1 MVDDMWEPSLGV
13 EEASTARWVNEALDT
28 PASDATHGF
37 NAVVKPRVTVE
48 RVDDHVLSLSFGWLP
63 EFDVDVEE
71 YVHVT
76 APFWATQR
84 NLSAVPGVSVTTDL
98 NFSIGVSTPRAY
110 AWGELVGAVVPEE
123 ALRSRSHVLHLAL
136 EGCDWPVDAGT
147 PGSAAYAALSEA
159 LIGQTDVGA
168 VPGESGW
175 MMAASSLLMAQRWNA
190 THLSLTVPPLAA
202 YDIAAPETVEV
213 TVPGAALLQHHEAL
227 RAIASFVV
235 VPEGGSARLG
245 GSLLHLNSSARASG
259 ATLAGRT
266 LEVSLVAD
274 TFVEALRTNTSLH
287 RRLLRGVS
295 SRTSV
300 EAEPYGW
307 NAFVERALR
316 PGENQSEA
324 QRGTGNVSV
333 EVSPDAR
340 LLRLTIP
347 ADDEASRYAISAP
360 ETIAMLLPAEVLT
373 SAAAPLLASPHL
385 RIGAAAGRATLAGN
399 FIADRRPDTYVNET
413 THYTLMLT
421 LPGWPLPGLG
431 ELDGY
436 GAGLGWDPPDPDS
449 DPTLTPNPNPSPNP
463 NPNPNPKTPTLT
475 LTPP

>member
-1 MVDDMWEPSLGV
+1 M
-13 EEASTARWVNEALDT
+13 
-28 PASDATHGF
+28 
-37 NAVVKPRVTVE
+37 
-48 RVDDHVLSLSFGWLP
+48 
-63 EFDVDVEE
+63 
-71 YVHVT
+71 
-76 APFWATQR
+76 
-84 NLSAVPGVSVTTDL
+84 
-98 NFSIGVSTPRAY
+98 
-110 AWGELVGAVVPEE
+110 
-123 ALRSRSHVLHLAL
+123 
-136 EGCDWPVDAGT
+136 
-147 PGSAAYAALSEA
+147 GSEMCIRDS
-159 LIGQTDVGA
+159 
-168 VPGESGW
+168 
-175 MMAASSLLMAQRWNA
+175 
-190 THLSLTVPPLAA
+190 
-202 YDIAAPETVEV
+202 
-213 TVPGAALLQHHEAL
+213 
-227 RAIASFVV
+227 
-235 VPEGGSARLG
+235 
-245 GSLLHLNSSARASG
+245 
-259 ATLAGRT
+259 
-266 LEVSLVAD
+266 
-274 TFVEALRTNTSLH
+274 TFVEALRTNASLH

-436 GAGLGWDPPDPDS
+436 GAGLGWDPPDPDPDPDS
-449 DPTLTPNPNPSPNP
+449 DPYP
-463 NPNPNPKTPTLT
+463 
-475 LTPP
+475 